1 MQMVV
6 DASSWWALS
15 SPSSSRWCTY
25 TGTSAALKDP
35 ETRLITNDGNK
46 NAIRKASTSSLTPNR
61 AATRMSLAPLTSLPR
76 MRMGTT
82 VAIARRIWR
91 FTDWSK
97 GLLTSERLR
106 AHSPMLA
113 NTMKTLR

>member
-1 MQMVV
+1 
-6 DASSWWALS
+6 
-15 SPSSSRWCTY
+15 
-25 TGTSAALKDP
+25 
-35 ETRLITNDGNK
+35 
-46 NAIRKASTSSLTPNR
+46 
-61 AATRMSLAPLTSLPR
+61 
-76 MRMGTT
+76 MGTT